1 MDYRLK
7 MVVGDVQG
15 QIAGIPTGKTNIGR
29 GVEPLHSVL
38 HETLSL

>member
-1 MDYRLK
+1 MF
-7 MVVGDVQG
+7 VGDVQR

-29 GVEPLHSVL
+29 GVEPSDSLL